1 MFLFPVRRP
10 STTHSPTHSPT
21 LPPTSAERRECAPSL
36 EQRRDKVAKIT
47 SVHSRA
53 CARAHTRT
61 RREAIFN
68 SVFNTSHPKH
78 RESPLLKKHG
88 GETQLC
94 SSPGAQ
100 AWSRLPAIVTVI
112 TAASQMA
119 ALANVGGR
127 LRGARHPLRL
137 PLTEEQF
144 ICQHLAALPR
154 YLIPALAPGTRGLPW
169 RHSPPHHFQIHQGGG
184 SRRHLEGSGTSV

>member
-1 MFLFPVRRP
+1 MCFCFQWDA
-10 STTHSPTHSPT
+10 
-21 LPPTSAERRECAPSL
+21 PPPHTPPHTPPPSL
-36 EQRRDKVAKIT
+36 RQVLKGESARPHWSSGEIKSQKSHPCTR
-47 SVHSRA
+47 
-53 CARAHTRT
+53 ARAHTRT
-61 RREAIFN
+61 RKEAIFN